1 MKRLC
6 VIVLAILTT
15 ILICSA
21 AVAPPDAT
29 NPPKGEYK
37 NLKVLPKN
45 ISSKALSKMMVDDF
59 SDALGV
65 GCGFCH
71 AQAKD
76 SLSIDYASDAKP
88 EKEMARVMMRMT
100 LRVNKQFFMQKH
112 PTLTDGPL
120 VVTCNTCH
128 NGKPRPDEEK

>member
-1 MKRLC
+1 MRKVC
-6 VIVLAILTT
+6 VIVILILTT
-15 ILICSA
+15 ILIGSA
-21 AVAPPDAT
+21 AV
-29 NPPKGEYK
+29 NPPEYK

-88 EKEMARVMMRMT
+88 EKEMARMMMRMT

-112 PTLTDGPL
+112 PTFTDGVL
-120 VVTCNTCH
+120 VVMCNTCH

>member
-6 VIVLAILTT
+6 VIVIAILTT

-21 AVAPPDAT
+21 AVDPPGT
-29 NPPKGEYK
+29 TKGEYK
-37 NLKVLPKN
+37 NLKVLPQN

-71 AQAKD
+71 ARGKD
-76 SLSIDYASDAKP
+76 SSSIDYASDAKP
-88 EKEMARVMMRMT
+88 EKEMARMMMRMT
-100 LRVNKQFFMQKH
+100 MRVNKQFFKLKH
-112 PTLTDGPL
+112 PTLTDETL

-128 NGKPRPDEEK
+128 NGRPHPDGDVK